1 MMFKANRV
9 QFLIWVIV
17 LIVLLAGKVK
27 AQDNNVLIIYD
38 SYNEFGYKENKLNS
52 LVQSVLD
59 AGEGVDIVNIT
70 AYSENILDKYKFLIT
85 LASRFVFCK
94 TSRKLF

>member
-70 AYSENILDKYKFLIT
+70 S
-85 LASRFVFCK
+85 
-94 TSRKLF
+94 

>member
-59 AGEGVDIVNIT
+59 AG
-70 AYSENILDKYKFLIT
+70 
-85 LASRFVFCK
+85 
-94 TSRKLF
+94 